1 MTKHHFRAS
10 TTLRVATVGLLAAV
24 IGLSTS
30 LSGQT
35 EPLRPLHSGEKV
47 YLLRGFT
54 NVPSPGIDELAEEL
68 RSRNVSM
75 TVANHAFAATLASEA
90 LQDCQSGRI
99 SSIVLVG
106 HSFGASAALSMA
118 ETLREAG
125 LQVALIVTFDPV
137 TRNSVP
143 ANVHRLEN
151 FHLSNG
157 PRIFHAVGLE
167 GRRLASINIPLPTNS
182 RSARHWRVGRFHSS
196 PIFRISTSSWPSL
209 QPSCSSFLAEI
220 QNMVTQT
227 AGIRRATINI

>member
-90 LQDCQSGRI
+90 LQDRQSGRI

-157 PRIFHAVGLE
+157 VGQPVQQGEHFRGSLKNIDLKNNAELGHISVTTSPR
-167 GRRLASINIPLPTNS
+167 STN
-182 RSARHWRVGRFHSS
+182 RS
-196 PIFRISTSSWPSL
+196 
-209 QPSCSSFLAEI
+209 
-220 QNMVTQT
+220 
-227 AGIRRATINI
+227 

>member
-1 MTKHHFRAS
+1 
-10 TTLRVATVGLLAAV
+10 LLAVV

-54 NVPSPGIDELAEEL
+54 NVLSPGIDKLAEEL

-151 FHLSNG
+151 FHLSNW

-196 PIFRISTSSWPSL
+196 PIFV
-209 QPSCSSFLAEI
+209 F
-220 QNMVTQT
+220 
-227 AGIRRATINI
+227 RRAAGPAFNPPVPVFPPKFRTW

>member
-54 NVPSPGIDELAEEL
+54 NVLSPGIDELAEEL

-90 LQDCQSGRI
+90 LQDC
-99 SSIVLVG
+99 L
-106 HSFGASAALSMA
+106 
-118 ETLREAG
+118 
-125 LQVALIVTFDPV
+125 
-137 TRNSVP
+137 P

-157 PRIFHAVGLE
+157 VGQPVQQGEHFRGSLKNIDLKNNAELGHISVTTSPR
-167 GRRLASINIPLPTNS
+167 STN
-182 RSARHWRVGRFHSS
+182 RS
-196 PIFRISTSSWPSL
+196 
-209 QPSCSSFLAEI
+209 
-220 QNMVTQT
+220 
-227 AGIRRATINI
+227 

>member
-1 MTKHHFRAS
+1 VTQLLSRSTLLAKVMTKHHFRAS

-30 LSGQT
+30 LSGHT

-54 NVPSPGIDELAEEL
+54 NVLSPGIDELAEEL

-75 TVANHAFAATLASEA
+75 TVANHAFAAPLASEA

-99 SSIVLVG
+99 TSIVLVG

-143 ANVHRLEN
+143 PMFIGWKTSISRT
-151 FHLSNG
+151 
-157 PRIFHAVGLE
+157 
-167 GRRLASINIPLPTNS
+167 GREYSM
-182 RSARHWRVGRFHSS
+182 
-196 PIFRISTSSWPSL
+196 PSDL
-209 QPSCSSFLAEI
+209 KVVA
-220 QNMVTQT
+220 
-227 AGIRRATINI
+227 

>member
-54 NVPSPGIDELAEEL
+54 NVLSPGIDELAEEL

-75 TVANHAFAATLASEA
+75 TVANHAFAAPLASEA

-157 PRIFHAVGLE
+157 VGQPVQQGEHFRGSLKNIDLKNNAELGHISVTTSPR
-167 GRRLASINIPLPTNS
+167 STN
-182 RSARHWRVGRFHSS
+182 RS
-196 PIFRISTSSWPSL
+196 
-209 QPSCSSFLAEI
+209 
-220 QNMVTQT
+220 
-227 AGIRRATINI
+227 